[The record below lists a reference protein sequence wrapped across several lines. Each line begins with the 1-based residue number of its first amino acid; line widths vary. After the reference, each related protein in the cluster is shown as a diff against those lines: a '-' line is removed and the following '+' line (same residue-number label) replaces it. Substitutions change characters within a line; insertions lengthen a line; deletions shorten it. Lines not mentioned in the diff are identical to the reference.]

1 MPARYKVTRRD
12 GTNNWQLRYYVPVA
26 YQNAFGK
33 REVLKSLQTTVKS
46 IADERALDVV
56 KELNSTVKAAVKAV
70 ATPDRQEFA
79 EPVDVIS
86 EPSHALIDTAARE
99 VYEAEVEA
107 DWEERS
113 DPEHMNL
120 MGLGGKKSSKAFR
133 AEAKKLRLAAASGD
147 YSVADVEYWSEHFGF
162 EFVRNSVKENR
173 FRKLLAYAYVEAA
186 ERWAEHD
193 LGVRGGKPSMPELR
207 RPKAALSA
215 TPSNARS
222 EPEAS
227 AKRSSVDVDQSSL
240 LELWTSHERQRGEG
254 VKSATLSDRQVSLRW
269 FADFVG
275 TSKPVAN
282 ITKADAVKW
291 RDLLYQFPSK
301 TAQRKEFEGKTFEMI
316 VQLNERYGHA
326 AISQRTVA
334 KHISGL
340 FTFYQWLVDEGRVS
354 ENIFAGLAPTISRK
368 GKQAAEFS
376 DQQLAKLFSSPLFTR
391 CASTKDIR
399 GYSSQGEIQIRDWRF
414 WLPLMSAFSGARLG
428 ELAQLHTT
436 DIRMKDGVYYFD
448 INDQGPGDKTTK
460 SEWSNRMVPVHSELQ
475 NIGFLTFVDAEKS
488 KGNERLFPEL
498 ERSERGYFDNAS
510 KWFAKYFARMQFT
523 PNSRGHLPKFHS
535 FRHSAI
541 TRMSQELSD
550 HEIRPIVGHEETT
563 TTKGYR
569 ETPTYS
575 IIKRQQF
582 IELIRYAGLDLSHLY
597 GCHYVA
603 LGRARRDAG

>member
-1 MPARYKVTRRD
+1 MPARYKVTKRS
-12 GTNNWQLRYYVPVA
+12 GTDNWQLRYYVPVA
-26 YQNAFGK
+26 YQSEFGK

-79 EPVDVIS
+79 EPVDVVS

-120 MGLGGKKSSKAFR
+120 MGLGGKKSSKAYR
-133 AEAKKLRLAAASGD
+133 KLAKKMRTAAASGD
-147 YSVADVEYWSEHFGF
+147 YSFADFEYWSDHFGF
-162 EFVRNSVKENR
+162 EFVKNSVKENR
-173 FRKLLAYAYVEAA
+173 FRKLLAYASIEAA

-193 LGVRGGKPSMPELR
+193 LGVRGTRPSLPELR
-207 RPKAALSA
+207 RPKATLSA
-215 TPSNARS
+215 PPDIAK
-222 EPEAS
+222 PEADTS
-227 AKRSSVDVDQSSL
+227 AKTNSLDVDQSSL
-240 LELWTSHERQRGEG
+240 LELWASHERQRGEG

-275 TSKPVAN
+275 IAKPAAS

-301 TAQRKEFEGKTFEMI
+301 TAQRKEFADQSFKDI
-316 VQLNERYGHA
+316 IKLNERFGHSV
-326 AISQRTVA
+326 ISQRTVA

-340 FTFYQWLVDEGRVS
+340 FTFYQWLLDEGRVS
-354 ENIFAGLAPTISRK
+354 ENVFTGLAPIINRK

-376 DQQLAKLFSSPLFTR
+376 DEQLGQLFGSPLFTG

-399 GYSSQGEIQIRDWRF
+399 GYSSQGETQVRDWRF

-475 NIGFLTFVDAEKS
+475 NIGFLTFVDAAKS

-597 GCHYVA
+597 GCHHVA